1 MQTNEPY
8 FFEKYFPTSY
18 QLTIQ
23 APITRYP
30 ASYNFTRDELESR
43 SRISKEDFQVYL
55 DVKDF
60 KPEEISVKTINQEIF
75 IEGRQERRI
84 GRGIPK
90 SFQKVFR
97 LPEFFD
103 SEDVTAS
110 ISDDGIL
117 KIEAMPASKKKFR
130 HLEELKA
137 WDSVNRNKK

>member
-1 MQTNEPY
+1 MQANEPY

-18 QLTIQ
+18 HLTFT

-43 SRISKEDFQVYL
+43 SRISKDDFQVYL
-55 DVKDF
+55 DVRDF
-60 KPEEISVKTINQEIF
+60 RPEEILVKTINQEIF
-75 IEGRQERRI
+75 IEGKQEKRI
-84 GRGIPK
+84 GRGIPR
-90 SFQKVFR
+90 SFTKTFR

-103 SEDVTAS
+103 SEDVTAT

-117 KIEAMPASKKKFR
+117 KIEAIPAAKRKYR

-137 WDSVNRNKK
+137 LDTVNKKK